1 MGGSVSDLPRGGKMF
16 PFRRPLPKQLDPAD
30 IDRITLISG
39 PGKRRRDE
47 LCIMTLVAWLRG
59 EDHTAHPEVGPTSG
73 FRRIAMA
80 INDRAS
86 DAERQRLK
94 GIAPMLADFHPTEV
108 TLDLASAKLFNTPH
122 WQDRIDENTSVDLF
136 IVFVQATYHYM
147 RDTPEEPKDFT
158 DVRQGIPRRRGA
170 RSRPQPCDL
179 GSAEPDEPS
188 RPARLA
194 GMPQALY
201 TDQYCLTMAQY
212 WWEENLD
219 DTVSFELFVRRLPTT
234 RSYLVVAGLGT
245 ALWHLRNFGF
255 TREEFDFLYS
265 MESPEGRP
273 LFKPDFVRFL
283 RELDF
288 TCDVWAIPEGTPV
301 GPQTPIL
308 RVTGPRIQATLIES
322 LLLATINHQTM
333 IASKVARIVEAADGR
348 PVWDFSLRR
357 LHGVD
362 ASLGVARAA
371 YIAGAAGTATVEA
384 GRILKIPTTG
394 TMAHAMVMAYGE
406 DHEQTVFEKV
416 MQSFPSNHA
425 LLVDTYDTYR
435 GVMRAIAAAKHT
447 DIPLRAIRLDSDLAR
462 DRTAGRCTARRCS
475 RGRRGSPVQGHSH
488 HRLRRPR

>member
-1 MGGSVSDLPRGGKMF
+1 
-16 PFRRPLPKQLDPAD
+16 
-30 IDRITLISG
+30 
-39 PGKRRRDE
+39 
-47 LCIMTLVAWLRG
+47 
-59 EDHTAHPEVGPTSG
+59 
-73 FRRIAMA
+73 
-80 INDRAS
+80 
-86 DAERQRLK
+86 
-94 GIAPMLADFHPTEV
+94 
-108 TLDLASAKLFNTPH
+108 
-122 WQDRIDENTSVDLF
+122 
-136 IVFVQATYHYM
+136 
-147 RDTPEEPKDFT
+147 
-158 DVRQGIPRRRGA
+158 
-170 RSRPQPCDL
+170 
-179 GSAEPDEPS
+179 
-188 RPARLA
+188 
-194 GMPQALY
+194 MPQALY
-201 TDQYCLTMAQY
+201 TDQYCLTMSQF
-212 WWEENLD
+212 WWEENLN

-255 TREEFDFLYS
+255 TREDFDFLYS

-416 MQSFPSNHA
+416 MQSFPSSHA
-425 LLVDTYDTYR
+425 LLVDTYDSYR

-447 DIPLRAIRLDSDLAR
+447 DIPLRAIRLDSDLPGTAPQAAALLDGAAVGEEGHLFKDTR
-462 DRTAGRCTARRCS
+462 IIASDDLDEHKIFELVHRERVKIDVFGVGTMLGTSADAPNLGGVYKLVAQYDRPERYVMKLAQGKQTDPGIHQVWRQFDENNYFKVDTLGLSGSDTFPNTMPLLRPVMQDGRVVRPQPTLDES
-475 RGRRGSPVQGHSH
+475 RAFCAQE
-488 HRLRRPR
+488 LRRLPGALRNLQLPASWPLVRSEALWKLRAELGDAEAQQEIYRIEQER